1 MIARIVA
8 GLVAIVALCAQT
20 PSPVEEAV
28 QLSVPV
34 THLYVHE
41 ADEKKMFDDVNAL
54 RRAAGVRP
62 LVLDAKLGKIAR
74 DYARDMLTRRFFGH
88 RDPDGRAFVDRL
100 RAAKYAFRNAAENI
114 AFNRDE
120 EGAEAALEAS
130 PPHRHNMLDPTYTRI
145 GIGAVA
151 ASIYGVA
158 FAQEFAG
165 E

>member
-20 PSPVEEAV
+20 PNPVEEAV
-28 QLSVPV
+28 PLSVPAA
-34 THLYVHE
+34 HLYVHE
-41 ADEKKMFDDVNAL
+41 ADEKKMLDDLNAL
-54 RRAAGVRP
+54 RRAVGVRP
-62 LVLDAKLGKIAR
+62 LVLDPKLGKIAR

-88 RDPDGRAFVDRL
+88 IDPDGHSFADRL
-100 RAAKYAFRNAAENI
+100 RAAEYTFRTAAENI

-120 EGAEAALEAS
+120 EAAEAALEAS
-130 PPHRHNMLDPTYTRI
+130 PPHRQNMLDAAYTRV

-151 ASIYGVA
+151 TSIYGVA
-158 FAQEFAG
+158 FAEEFAG